1 MVRSFYDLLQV
12 DQHATLEEIKLA
24 FKKRALHVHPDKGG
38 SKEAFHLVYHAF
50 ETLADPEA
58 RRKYDVR
65 AAKRNQATFCHGSV
79 ADRRQ
84 PFAARKSASTS
95 SGTTYTAR
103 QLASALSHEAK
114 LLVRIRDLLR
124 SLPRDVRND
133 VIRQDFSQK
142 QRLILEKWM
151 VDVSDTPS
159 AETQPVTE
167 ATATGPTGDPPNSSL
182 ALSAGSPKPRAK
194 ISKTAGR
201 QKSEW
206 KTSSS
211 KKRQRRTGGAIN
223 KTTLFGTCVSYIPR
237 ICFDGIELRTGGNC
251 DLQTALEYLVVLTTV
266 KQKMQE
272 STRSDTRFEER
283 LQAALLASATEHGRD
298 VEQLKLRFGV
308 YQPAGFFLGPRFV
321 LHSPTVR
328 SIEEVGKL
336 RKLMSPFRQY
346 FRNRGRSSMFWW
358 YSPEHLQE
366 AWEHFQRAIA
376 DMWQAAGVDPE
387 DILRR
392 IRACYGAHAS
402 MRERHLQFW
411 ESQHMTLQDK
421 IKHRPKRLQSH
432 YYVPPN
438 ERRDFDEALSAV
450 RQHLHRWG
458 LLLERKAQLLEKERH
473 KAAQKRRKA
482 QRERLE
488 ELMRKR
494 EQEEKLTW
502 MSEGGLFY
510 ITLSRLT

>member
-1 MVRSFYDLLQV
+1 M
-12 DQHATLEEIKLA
+12 
-24 FKKRALHVHPDKGG
+24 
-38 SKEAFHLVYHAF
+38 
-50 ETLADPEA
+50 
-58 RRKYDVR
+58 
-65 AAKRNQATFCHGSV
+65 
-79 ADRRQ
+79 
-84 PFAARKSASTS
+84 
-95 SGTTYTAR
+95 
-103 QLASALSHEAK
+103 
-114 LLVRIRDLLR
+114 VRIRDLLR

-308 YQPAGFFLGPRFV
+308 YQPAGFF
-321 LHSPTVR
+321 SWAAVR
-328 SIEEVGKL
+328 
-336 RKLMSPFRQY
+336 
-346 FRNRGRSSMFWW
+346 
-358 YSPEHLQE
+358 
-366 AWEHFQRAIA
+366 
-376 DMWQAAGVDPE
+376 AALPY
-387 DILRR
+387 
-392 IRACYGAHAS
+392 C
-402 MRERHLQFW
+402 
-411 ESQHMTLQDK
+411 SQH
-421 IKHRPKRLQSH
+421 
-432 YYVPPN
+432 
-438 ERRDFDEALSAV
+438 
-450 RQHLHRWG
+450 
-458 LLLERKAQLLEKERH
+458 
-473 KAAQKRRKA
+473 
-482 QRERLE
+482 
-488 ELMRKR
+488 
-494 EQEEKLTW
+494 
-502 MSEGGLFY
+502 
-510 ITLSRLT
+510 